1 MVLFVTGR
9 CNRGC
14 WYCPLS
20 RERKGRDVIFANEHQ
35 VTSPA
40 GAIEVA
46 ESMSALGTGVTGG
59 EPLLEIERVV
69 DYCRAL
75 KEHFGPG
82 HQIHLYTGLAPDEA
96 VLRRLQ
102 GLVDEIRLHPPR
114 EVWPC
119 ILETDYARSAVIARN
134 MGFLVGIEVPSL
146 PGIDDL
152 AAALPLLDFLNINEL
167 EWGET
172 CAAAMRKRGFEPD
185 DGVHNAVKGA
195 RAWAENIS
203 ADPKVHFC
211 SSVFKDSVQLRERLK
226 RIASNTARPFDEV
239 TDDGTVVYGVLEP
252 DGTVDAFL
260 ASLDEDDYTVS
271 GGRIEM
277 AWWVLI
283 EHGADLP
290 GKKYVVE
297 RYPNNGMIVEV
308 TPL

>member
-1 MVLFVTGR
+1 
-9 CNRGC
+9 
-14 WYCPLS
+14 
-20 RERKGRDVIFANEHQ
+20 
-35 VTSPA
+35 
-40 GAIEVA
+40 
-46 ESMSALGTGVTGG
+46 
-59 EPLLEIERVV
+59 
-69 DYCRAL
+69 
-75 KEHFGPG
+75 
-82 HQIHLYTGLAPDEA
+82 
-96 VLRRLQ
+96 
-102 GLVDEIRLHPPR
+102 
-114 EVWPC
+114 
-119 ILETDYARSAVIARN
+119 
-134 MGFLVGIEVPSL
+134 
-146 PGIDDL
+146 
-152 AAALPLLDFLNINEL
+152 
-167 EWGET
+167 
-172 CAAAMRKRGFEPD
+172 MRKRGFEPD